1 MHGKIRKILLGDV
14 SAWSPSIFFK
24 LKVIH
29 IILVEVH
36 FFPLIVTP
44 HRDSTFLF
52 TEPLSAMGV
61 WIPLEDCTLENGCLQ
76 FVPKTQNGISH

>member
-1 MHGKIRKILLGDV
+1 MHGKIHKILLGDV
-14 SAWSPSIFFK
+14 SAWSRSSF
-24 LKVIH
+24 LKIKSDSY
-29 IILVEVH
+29 LVEVH
-36 FFPLIVTP
+36 FFALIVTP

-76 FVPKTQNGISH
+76 FVPKSQNGI

>member
-1 MHGKIRKILLGDV
+1 MEPFNFLL
-14 SAWSPSIFFK
+14 

-29 IILVEVH
+29 IELKYI

-76 FVPKTQNGISH
+76 FVPKTQDGISH

>member
-1 MHGKIRKILLGDV
+1 MFLHGALQ
-14 SAWSPSIFFK
+14 FFLIK
-24 LKVIH
+24 SDSYW
-29 IILVEVH
+29 VEVH